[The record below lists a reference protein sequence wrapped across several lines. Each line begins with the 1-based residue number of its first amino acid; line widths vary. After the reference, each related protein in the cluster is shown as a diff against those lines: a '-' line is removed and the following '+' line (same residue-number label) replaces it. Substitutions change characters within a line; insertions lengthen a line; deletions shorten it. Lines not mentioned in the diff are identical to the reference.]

1 MPFDG
6 TDTPAGPTVTAMA
19 PDGAAARA
27 GIVPGDVLVS
37 INGREVLD
45 LAHVTAMVHG
55 FNPGATV
62 EIELLRGG
70 APMKVDVTLGSTRP
84 GPVGGG

>member
-1 MPFDG
+1 
-6 TDTPAGPTVTAMA
+6 MA

-45 LAHVTAMVHG
+45 LADVTAMVHG

-62 EIELLRGG
+62 EIELLRAG

-84 GPVGGG
+84 GPVGG